1 MTSGIIY
8 CALLCIICT
17 ARGLQLKF
25 SSSFRCCKTHRLR
38 EYLHFRQPPLSVS
51 IPEHNFVVSPLY
63 CEVEHHDNVDR
74 NYENSTLVESN
85 QTETLSL
92 LEDKWNT
99 LSQQIKESR
108 IALARLREST
118 SDYTKDAFFRIQA
131 QVHEFSVSILF
142 AILTTS

>member
-1 MTSGIIY
+1 MTSGVIY
-8 CALLCIICT
+8 FALLCIICT
-17 ARGLQLKF
+17 AWGFQLKF
-25 SSSFRCCKTHRLR
+25 SSSFRCCKIHRLR
-38 EYLHFRQPPLSVS
+38 EYVHFRQSPLSVP
-51 IPEHNFVVSPLY
+51 IPEHNLVVSPLY
-63 CEVEHHDNVDR
+63 CEVEHHDSLDR

-118 SDYTKDAFFRIQA
+118 SDYTKDAFFRVQA

-142 AILTTS
+142 AIFIIS